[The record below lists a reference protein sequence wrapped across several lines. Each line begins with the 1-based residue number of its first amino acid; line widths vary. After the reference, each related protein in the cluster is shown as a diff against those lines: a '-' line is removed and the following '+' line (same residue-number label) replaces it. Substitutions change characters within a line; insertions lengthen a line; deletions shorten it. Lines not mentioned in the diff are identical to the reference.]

1 MLLYIISYSFGNIR
15 KTESLPKMEGSL
27 FAKRVLAVQPSATFK
42 YAALAKKPGVI
53 NLTIGRPG
61 FNTPKVIVDAAK
73 KALDEG
79 QHHYGPTN
87 GVPELREKVAHQLT
101 SKGVKGI
108 DKDKVVISMGAKNI
122 LYQIFMSLVDRGEK
136 VALPDPSWVSYES
149 MVQLAEGK
157 VAWLPLKPENGF
169 VPDSDFM
176 SALDSS
182 KAKMVVINTPNNPT
196 GAVYPEKI
204 LREIIR
210 IAGQNDMWIISDEC
224 YATIIYDEKHF
235 SIGSAYD
242 KTITVNA
249 FSKPYSMTGWRL
261 GYAACPN
268 KEIIDKMVLIQEQS
282 ISNPVTFAQYGALAC
297 FTPEAQHAA
306 KEMTEAFK
314 KRRDYS
320 MERITEFDCTCVRP
334 GGAFYIFPFF
344 KNWDDVKLA
353 DTLLEA
359 GVGTVPGSPF
369 GSRGKG
375 CIRMSYGNAD
385 IPELEEAFN
394 RMAKVKGLK

>member
-1 MLLYIISYSFGNIR
+1 MR
-15 KTESLPKMEGSL
+15 PV
-27 FAKRVLAVQPSATFK
+27 FAKRVLDVQPSATFK
-42 YAALAKKPGVI
+42 YAGLAKKPGII

-61 FNTPKVIVDAAK
+61 FNTPKVIIDAAK
-73 KALDEG
+73 KALDDG
-79 QHHYGPTN
+79 QVHYGPTN
-87 GVPELREKVAHQLT
+87 GIPELREKVAEQLT
-101 SKGVKGI
+101 KKGVGGI
-108 DKDKVVISMGAKNI
+108 DKDRVVISMGAKNI
-122 LYQIFMSLVDRGEK
+122 LYQIFMAMVEKGDK

-149 MVQLAEGK
+149 MVQLAEGS
-157 VAWLPLKPENGF
+157 VVWLPLEHEKGF
-169 VPDSDFM
+169 VPDEDFLC
-176 SALDSS
+176 ALDAS

-204 LREIIR
+204 LREIIKV
-210 IAGQNDMWIISDEC
+210 AGDNDMWIISDEC
-224 YATIIYDEKHF
+224 YNTIIYDEKHF

-261 GYAACPN
+261 GYAVCPE
-268 KEIIDKMVLIQEQS
+268 KEVIDKMVLIQEQS

-297 FTPEAQHAA
+297 FTPEAEKAA
-306 KEMTEAFK
+306 REMTEAFK

-320 MERITEFDCTCVRP
+320 MKRIAEFNCTCVKP

-344 KNWDDVKLA
+344 SGWNDIKLA
-353 DTLLEA
+353 DSLLEA

-375 CIRMSYGNAD
+375 CIRLSYGNAD
-385 IPELEEAFN
+385 LPELEEAFN
-394 RMAKVKGLK
+394 RMAKVKGLSKG